1 MLIVDDD
8 ATASKHRAWLRTVS
22 RAKLVVIDD
31 SDSSL
36 VPDLY
41 TELVD
46 ATPTVDLPVDG
57 GENMINPIGK

>member
-1 MLIVDDD
+1 M
-8 ATASKHRAWLRTVS
+8 TMRPPPKHRAWLRTVS
-22 RAKLVVIDD
+22 RPKLVVIDD
-31 SDSSL
+31 SASSL

-46 ATPTVDLPVDG
+46 ATLTVDLPVDG